1 MAKGEVV
8 ESNVVARIL
17 TVLGYI
23 LLLPLFPLA
32 VKIVQEY
39 ERGVI
44 FRLGRLQGA
53 KGPGLFIILPIVDR
67 MVKMDLRVFTL
78 DVPSQEIITRD
89 NVTVKVDAVIYF
101 RVVNPE
107 DAVVKVENYFRATAL
122 IAQTTLRSTIG
133 QSELDTLLSHRD
145 EINQRLQIAI
155 DEATEPWGIKVS
167 MVEVRDVLLA
177 PEMVRSMARQAEAE
191 RERRA
196 KVIHAEGELQ
206 ASEKLAE
213 AGRII
218 AASPGT
224 LQLRYLQTLTEI
236 ASERNSTILFPL
248 PIDLIQ
254 SFLTR
259 VGASA
264 AAAQPATS
272 RAARAAASP
281 KATAGCRPIGGRP
294 AVVYSRSVTSP
305 AAMVT
310 RLPSGRRRMRLPS
323 LSTSSAS
330 PSSAVSPAGDPHLTA
345 QRLQTRPPLVLHP
358 LTGLHRQVQLFE
370 LVQDGGRQRL
380 PRDLAARLGGDAGGD
395 GGDLGVGGHVGVDVD
410 ADAQQHVV
418 HGLGRQIRF
427 HKNAADLAPA
437 YQHVVGPLE
446 GRPQACH
453 LLEAARHRQRSD
465 DGQRPQV
472 LQRRP
477 EDDGEVEAPSR
488 RHERSPQPAA
498 SRRLA
503 AGQHHRALGGAGPGQ
518 LAGEVLRGAQHG
530 PVLQPAADEAGRQ
543 PVPQGLRG
551 EASGHG
557 SKRIAKKP
565 ALRLAFCARPSGLAR
580 HHLQRVAVRLDSP
593 KAVASIIVHPHHLL
607 SYIRW

>member
-1 MAKGEVV
+1 MASGQVK

-17 TVLGYI
+17 TVFGYI
-23 LLLPLFPLA
+23 LLIPLFPLA

-53 KGPGLFIILPIVDR
+53 KGPGLFVILPIVDR

-155 DEATEPWGIKVS
+155 DEATEPWGIKVA

-218 AASPGT
+218 ASSPGT

-254 SFLTR
+254 SFLAR
-259 VGASA
+259 VGAPLPPPSPP
-264 AAAQPATS
+264 PA
-272 RAARAAASP
+272 
-281 KATAGCRPIGGRP
+281 KG
-294 AVVYSRSVTSP
+294 
-305 AAMVT
+305 
-310 RLPSGRRRMRLPS
+310 
-323 LSTSSAS
+323 SS
-330 PSSAVSPAGDPHLTA
+330 SS
-345 QRLQTRPPLVLHP
+345 
-358 LTGLHRQVQLFE
+358 
-370 LVQDGGRQRL
+370 
-380 PRDLAARLGGDAGGD
+380 
-395 GGDLGVGGHVGVDVD
+395 
-410 ADAQQHVV
+410 
-418 HGLGRQIRF
+418 
-427 HKNAADLAPA
+427 
-437 YQHVVGPLE
+437 
-446 GRPQACH
+446 
-453 LLEAARHRQRSD
+453 
-465 DGQRPQV
+465 
-472 LQRRP
+472 
-477 EDDGEVEAPSR
+477 
-488 RHERSPQPAA
+488 
-498 SRRLA
+498 
-503 AGQHHRALGGAGPGQ
+503 
-518 LAGEVLRGAQHG
+518 
-530 PVLQPAADEAGRQ
+530 
-543 PVPQGLRG
+543 
-551 EASGHG
+551 
-557 SKRIAKKP
+557 
-565 ALRLAFCARPSGLAR
+565 
-580 HHLQRVAVRLDSP
+580 
-593 KAVASIIVHPHHLL
+593 
-607 SYIRW
+607 